1 MSKNGIQKVYTFY
14 NYTMGYLIL
23 LLAIIYS
30 IICYLKVTIFIREY
44 KSFALKNKGKLYLTG
59 IALPI
64 NLIVGG
70 LL

>member
-1 MSKNGIQKVYTFY
+1 
-14 NYTMGYLIL
+14 MGYLIL